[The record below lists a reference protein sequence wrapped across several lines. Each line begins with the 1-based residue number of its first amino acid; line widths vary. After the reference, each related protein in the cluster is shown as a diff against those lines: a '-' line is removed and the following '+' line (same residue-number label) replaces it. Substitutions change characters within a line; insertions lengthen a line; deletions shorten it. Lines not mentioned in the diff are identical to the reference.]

1 MNIPSRIRT
10 EVGKYALCYG
20 TQVPRK
26 RFSSKYP
33 QHEFKC
39 STVNNWKENI
49 TKDPKSRVGQFT
61 KVGRPNKVNDEVML
75 KIREVIIAI
84 CLAGAIISRNL
95 VISIGTGVLKAN
107 NANSLSELKEM
118 LY

>member
-26 RFSSKYP
+26 CFSSKYP

-75 KIREVIIAI
+75 KIREMIIAI